1 MTQNK
6 LDGITFCSNLLK
18 WSLRWCWLYLLEPDA
33 SWFILHIKFKRQKDS
48 LLGRE
53 TYVRATWDVCSN
65 SDTQVSE
72 SRPVQSISVRYIPV
86 QTVYSPDGRIL
97 IVFSSAKVMYC
108 LRFGKQNEDS
118 KPQWY
123 QAETLEGVRNIIT
136 PRCLI
141 LNISFIALNFFRH
154 IQPRR
159 RCPGCCHELGV
170 QHQVN

>member
-1 MTQNK
+1 M
-6 LDGITFCSNLLK
+6 
-18 WSLRWCWLYLLEPDA
+18 
-33 SWFILHIKFKRQKDS
+33 
-48 LLGRE
+48 
-53 TYVRATWDVCSN
+53 
-65 SDTQVSE
+65 
-72 SRPVQSISVRYIPV
+72 QSISVRYIPV

-108 LRFGKQNEDS
+108 LRFGKQTEDS